1 VCASGL
7 KALALGAASLALG
20 HRGLLVAG
28 GMESLSNSPFLLRST
43 VEKLLTRKI
52 EFVPGVEPPRTAVC
66 L

>member
-28 GMESLSNSPFLLRST
+28 GMESLSNSPFLLRSA
-43 VEKLLTRKI
+43 VEKLI
-52 EFVPGVEPPRTAVC
+52 FHII
-66 L
+66 